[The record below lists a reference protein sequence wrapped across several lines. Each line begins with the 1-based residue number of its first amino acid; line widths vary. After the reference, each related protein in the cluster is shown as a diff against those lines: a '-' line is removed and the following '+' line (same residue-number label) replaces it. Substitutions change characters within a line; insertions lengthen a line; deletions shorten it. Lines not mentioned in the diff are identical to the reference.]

1 MSRLPLNALQAF
13 EAVAAE
19 QSFNGAARVLH
30 VTPAAISQ
38 QIKGLEETLGYALF
52 DRSGKS
58 VCLTAE
64 GARLLPGVRRGFT
77 ELRAAMTQARSSQNA
92 NRLNITTIGSFLQR
106 WLLPRLPE
114 FQSSHREIDLRLSAS
129 IGLINFSEGEF
140 DAGIRFGLGRWA
152 GLKSVRL
159 FDEWLVPVCHPRLL
173 TEHGRIETVE
183 DLQRYPIL
191 RGEDEPWE
199 LWIGTAF
206 GVSTPDVSYG
216 PTVDDSASVVMAAMR
231 GQGLALVRW
240 SLASSDVDDGTL
252 VVPVEAA
259 LKHPATYH
267 FVAPPEKWDR
277 RPVREFREWLLAA
290 GAQMKAPTCK
300 ELTSPLHHREWQRV
314 VRNVRAAA
322 GLGNH

>member
-13 EAVAAE
+13 EAVAVE
-19 QSFNGAARVLH
+19 QSFNRAANALH

-38 QIKGLEETLGYALF
+38 QIKGLEEALGYALF

-64 GARLLPGVRRGFT
+64 GARLLPGIRRGFA
-77 ELRAAMTQARSSQNA
+77 ELRSAMQQARAGQNQ

-114 FQSSHREIDLRLSAS
+114 FQSTHRELDLRLSAS
-129 IGLINFSEGEF
+129 IALVNFADGEF
-140 DAGIRFGLGRWA
+140 DAGIRFGRGRWP
-152 GLKSVRL
+152 GLKSSRL

-173 TEHGRIETVE
+173 SEHGPIRTMK

-199 LWIGTAF
+199 LWTSAAF
-206 GVSTPDVSYG
+206 GDGLPALASG
-216 PTVDDSASVVMAAMR
+216 PRVDDSASVVMAAMR
-231 GQGLALVRW
+231 GQGVALVRW
-240 SLASSDVDDGTL
+240 SLASGDVDDGNL
-252 VVPVEAA
+252 VVPAEAA
-259 LKHPATYH
+259 LKHPATYY

-277 RPVREFREWLLAA
+277 RSVREFREWLLAA
-290 GAQMKAPTCK
+290 GTQMRAPTCK
-300 ELTSPLHHREWQRV
+300 ALSSPTHQREWLRV
-314 VRNVRAAA
+314 VRNAKNNA
-322 GLGNH
+322 GLSEG

>member
-1 MSRLPLNALQAF
+1 MPRLPLTALQAF
-13 EAVAAE
+13 EAVSSE
-19 QSFNGAARVLH
+19 QSFNGAAQALH

-38 QIKGLEETLGYALF
+38 QIRALEELLGYALF
-52 DRSGKS
+52 DRSGKT

-64 GARLLPGVRRGFT
+64 GARLLPGVRRGFS
-77 ELRAAMTQARSSQNA
+77 ELRTAMQLARADQHR
-92 NRLNITTIGSFLQR
+92 NRLNVTTIGSFLQR

-114 FQSSHREIDLRLSAS
+114 FQLAHRDLDLRLSAS
-129 IGLINFSEGEF
+129 IGLVNFAEGEF
-140 DAGIRFGLGRWA
+140 DAGVRFGRGRWPGVKA
-152 GLKSVRL
+152 VRL
-159 FDEWLVPVCHPRLL
+159 FDEYLVPVCHPRLMQQYGAIQNL
-173 TEHGRIETVE
+173 E

-199 LWIGTAF
+199 LWTGMAFGGTAP
-206 GVSTPDVSYG
+206 SLMAG

-240 SLASSDVDDGTL
+240 SLASSDVDDGNL

-259 LKHPATYH
+259 LRHPATYY

-290 GAQMKAPTCK
+290 GKQMTAPTCTA
-300 ELTSPLHHREWQRV
+300 LISPSHRREWQRV
-314 VRNVRAAA
+314 VRNVRNTA
-322 GLGNH
+322 GLDEG